1 MCDGTF
7 KTAPSTSDNKHFYQ
21 NLILYAKYGDHVLP
35 FMKAIMTGKCR
46 PLYDKTFQKMK
57 EHLPSSVNP
66 ETVMSDY
73 EQALQGALSDI
84 FPDANVLGCWF
95 HFSQCVF
102 KHMMHFGLIIC
113 YREKEDFALWLQLT
127 MAMPLLPQNRIEEA
141 WAQLKIF
148 PVDVGHGYK
157 GKFRQLKTYIE
168 KTWVIQRLD
177 VLSVFG
183 SDVRTNNAVES
194 WK

>member
-73 EQALQGALSDI
+73 EQAIQGALSDI
-84 FPDANVLGCWF
+84 LR
-95 HFSQCVF
+95 Q
-102 KHMMHFGLIIC
+102 MMKTMMIRTGVSFVGLLIFGFYFTSKI
-113 YREKEDFALWLQLT
+113 
-127 MAMPLLPQNRIEEA
+127 LLVKVHLLVNRNNIV
-141 WAQLKIF
+141 K
-148 PVDVGHGYK
+148 
-157 GKFRQLKTYIE
+157 KT
-168 KTWVIQRLD
+168 
-177 VLSVFG
+177 LS
-183 SDVRTNNAVES
+183 EM
-194 WK
+194 KC

>member
-1 MCDGTF
+1 MACWYAFTCGQI
-7 KTAPSTSDNKHFYQ
+7 TAISADNPLCRQIYIVYADIYCICRYCCILADYLQMQIYLHICSAD
-21 NLILYAKYGDHVLP
+21 NLYRQIRK
-35 FMKAIMTGKCR
+35 K
-46 PLYDKTFQKMK
+46 
-57 EHLPSSVNP
+57 
-66 ETVMSDY
+66 
-73 EQALQGALSDI
+73 ALSV
-84 FPDANVLGCWF
+84 VLY
-95 HFSQCVF
+95 
-102 KHMMHFGLIIC
+102 IIC